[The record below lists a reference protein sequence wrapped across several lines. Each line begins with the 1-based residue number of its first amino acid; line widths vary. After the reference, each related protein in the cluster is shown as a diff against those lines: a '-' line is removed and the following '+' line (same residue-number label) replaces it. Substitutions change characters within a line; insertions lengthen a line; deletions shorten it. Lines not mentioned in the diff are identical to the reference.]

1 MDLSRRDL
9 LKLGVGSAALW
20 AAGISGKLARADA
33 AGKKIPIALQ
43 LYSVRNDCAK
53 DLPGTLAAVGKMG
66 YQGVEFAGYYGRT
79 AKELRKMLDQ
89 NGLKCCGTHTG
100 LNTVT
105 GDALQK
111 TIEFNQTLGNR
122 FLNVPSLP
130 HDKVASKQ
138 AVIDTAKQFT
148 ELAAAVKS
156 QGMRVG
162 YHAHGPDFKKFDGET
177 VWDIFFSHAGPDV
190 MMQLDIG
197 NCLGGGGDP
206 YAILRKFPGRT
217 ATIHIKE
224 FGGKPGAVIGE
235 GTIRWKEMFELCET
249 IAKTEWYIIEQ
260 EAYAGPALDNVERCL
275 AAMHKMGK

>member
-1 MDLSRRDL
+1 MNLSRRDL
-9 LKLGVGSAALW
+9 LKLGVSSAALW
-20 AAGISGKLARADA
+20 ATGISGKLARADA
-33 AGKKIPIALQ
+33 AGKKISIGLQ

-130 HDKVASKQ
+130 HEKVASKQ

-156 QGMRVG
+156 QGMRIG

-177 VWDIFFSHAGPDV
+177 VWDIFFSHAGPEV

-235 GTIRWKEMFELCET
+235 GTIRWKEIFELCET
-249 IAKTEWYIIEQ
+249 IAKTEWYIVEQ
-260 EAYAGPALDNVERCL
+260 EAYAGSPLECVKRCL
-275 AAMHKMGK
+275 VSMHKMGK

>member
-20 AAGISGKLARADA
+20 ATGVSGKVARAEPI
-33 AGKKIPIALQ
+33 GKKIPIGLQ
-43 LYSVRNDCAK
+43 LYSVRNECAK

-79 AKELRKMLDQ
+79 AEELRKMLDQ

-100 LNTVT
+100 LNTLL

-111 TIEFNQTLGNR
+111 TIDFNQTLGNQ
-122 FLNVPSLP
+122 FLNVPYMQL
-130 HDKVASKQ
+130 ASKQ
-138 AVIDTAKQFT
+138 AVIDAAKQFT

-162 YHAHGPDFKKFDGET
+162 YHSHGGGFKKYAGET
-177 VWDIFFSHAGPDV
+177 IWDIFFSHAGPEV
-190 MMQLDIG
+190 VMQLDIG

-224 FGGKPGAVIGE
+224 YGGKPGAVIGE
-235 GTIRWKEMFELCET
+235 GSVRWKELFELCET
-249 IAKTEWYIIEQ
+249 ISKTEWYIVEQ
-260 EAYAGPALDNVERCL
+260 EAYAGSPLESVKRCL
-275 AAMHKMGK
+275 ANMHKMGK